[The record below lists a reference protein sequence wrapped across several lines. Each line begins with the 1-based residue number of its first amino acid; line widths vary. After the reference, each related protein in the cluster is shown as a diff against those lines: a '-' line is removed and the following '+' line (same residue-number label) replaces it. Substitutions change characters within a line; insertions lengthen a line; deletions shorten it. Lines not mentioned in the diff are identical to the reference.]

1 MKKERRLTYLL
12 VSIAVVIA
20 SLVFLRTLIAAA
32 FYVPDSGSAGSIYIV
47 SPDHSRPRTID
58 GEVTDMTGTSTEG
71 IGTHAFGATTDAQST
86 STAPISASSSPSTAK
101 WVPAKS
107 TVMPADYPV
116 HLAIPS
122 LKINAAMQYLG
133 VNSKGALGVPN
144 NFTDVGWY
152 AAGTIPGD
160 RGSAV
165 IDGHV
170 DNGLALAGVFKH
182 LATIAIGDEI
192 LVTDHDG
199 TIIHF
204 AVTSIQSFDYKDA
217 PVNMIFNEHE
227 GSFLKLIT
235 CGGTWIPGDRTYDQ
249 RVVVTAVLVP

>member
-1 MKKERRLTYLL
+1 MKKERRSAYLL
-12 VSIAVVIA
+12 VSIIVVIA
-20 SLVFLRTLIAAA
+20 ALVFLRTLIAAA
-32 FYVPDSGSAGSIYIV
+32 FYVPDSGSSGSIYIV
-47 SPDHSRPRTID
+47 SSDDQRPRPIYA
-58 GEVTDMTGTSTEG
+58 GAADMTGTST
-71 IGTHAFGATTDAQST
+71 DST
-86 STAPISASSSPSTAK
+86 STDAVGTTTATTALVASTAPRASAEK
-101 WVPAKS
+101 WIPAKS
-107 TVMPADYPV
+107 TSMPADYPV

-122 LKINAAMQYLG
+122 LKISAAVQYLG

-182 LATIAIGDEI
+182 LASIAVGDDI

-199 TIIHF
+199 TIVHF
-204 AVTSIQSFDYKDA
+204 AVTGIQSFDYKNA
-217 PVNMIFNEHE
+217 PVDMIFNERD
-227 GSFLKLIT
+227 GSFLKLVT
-235 CGGTWIPGDRTYDQ
+235 CGGTWVPGDRTYDQ
-249 RVVVTAVLVP
+249 RLVVTAVLVP